1 VAWTDETM
9 NLDPAIQYTKF
20 HQYFSRLWPN
30 PGAENVFASYPPLIQ
45 FWHILWLKFFPA
57 TIFSI
62 RLPFLLMHLST
73 LTLLYKLFRK
83 SNLNINIG
91 ILFIIIFAFDKSV
104 FELSRSVRIEVVI
117 MFLITLYFYL
127 KSINTKQIYL
137 GFIAGLIAI
146 AHLYTFP
153 IFIVIFVK
161 HLYQNSLKKS
171 ILYIIAAI
179 IPALFSL
186 YFIDFNIQ
194 QLISQ
199 LTVQTSKHT
208 PQSHSFLSYLNASF
222 IDRFWPYYK
231 EMPLQY
237 FVIIGMALLNFWQI
251 LTSIKNPKLWFSQ
264 KFSAELFAFSFTLFF
279 LMTPQ
284 YRYLPVLFLLGILFL
299 RDNQLIKNITS
310 HQISIYVLCLIAL
323 NGFVIF
329 TARHTVAIYQ
339 RSERISEPFLSFL
352 TKNIPQNK
360 KTLILGESIGEY
372 YAATRKNCDYGLD
385 FHPQHFNYN
394 DYEQVYYLTKYK
406 MPLGQEIGCYIPH
419 QKEIPGFIQKFAK
432 GGTYY
437 KTKLWKINSL
447 QDYQKITAP
456 YLQY

>member
-1 VAWTDETM
+1 M

-20 HQYFSRLWPN
+20 HHYFSKLWPN
-30 PGAENVFASYPPLIQ
+30 PGAESIFASYPPLIQ

-57 TIFSI
+57 TIFFI
-62 RLPFLLMHLST
+62 RLPFLLMHLTT
-73 LTLLYKLFRK
+73 LTLLYKLFKK
-83 SNLNINIG
+83 SNLNLNIG

-104 FELSRSVRIEVVI
+104 FELSRSVRIEVI
-117 MFLITLYFYL
+117 IIFLITLYFYL
-127 KSINTKQIYL
+127 ISVNTKPIFL
-137 GFIAGLIAI
+137 GFIAGLLAI
-146 AHLYTFP
+146 SHLYTLP
-153 IFIVIFVK
+153 IFIVILVK
-161 HLYQNSLKKS
+161 HISQNSLKKS
-171 ILYIIAAI
+171 IPFIIAAL

-208 PQSHSFLSYLNASF
+208 PQSHSFLGYLKASF

-231 EMPLQY
+231 EMPLQ
-237 FVIIGMALLNFWQI
+237 FIIIIGITLLNFWQI

-264 KFSAELFAFSFTLFF
+264 NFSAELFAFSFTLYF
-279 LMTPQ
+279 LLTPQ

-299 RDNQLIKNITS
+299 WDNHLIKNITS
-310 HQISIYVLCLIAL
+310 HQISIYVLCFIAL
-323 NGFVIF
+323 NGFAIF

-352 TKNIPQNK
+352 ANNIPQNK
-360 KTLILGESIGEY
+360 KTLILGESMGEY

-385 FHPQHFNYN
+385 YHPQHFNFN
-394 DYEQVYYLTKYK
+394 DYEQVYYLTKNE
-406 MPLGQEIGCYIPH
+406 LELAQEVACYLPP
-419 QKEIPGFIQKFAK
+419 QKEIPALVQKFAK

-437 KTKLWKINSL
+437 KTKLWKVNSL
-447 QDYQKITAP
+447 KDYQKITAP
-456 YLQY
+456 FLKY